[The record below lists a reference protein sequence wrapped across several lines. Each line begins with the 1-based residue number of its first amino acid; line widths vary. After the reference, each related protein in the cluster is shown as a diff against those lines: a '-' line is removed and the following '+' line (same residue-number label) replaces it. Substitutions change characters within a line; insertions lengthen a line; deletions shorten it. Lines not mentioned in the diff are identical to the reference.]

1 MNEIRYPS
9 LGETW
14 LAVLRE
20 VYRSGR
26 TVGEETRELLGVV
39 AAFEQGDAQDPL
51 LLRFA
56 NRRDVEEMR
65 KVYFSAASNQFGHS
79 YADRLR
85 GPLGRHDLS
94 DVAELLAHQPWSK
107 RAVVALAGY
116 GDGRV
121 PCINVVHFL
130 RRDGGLLA
138 AYFARG
144 QDIFRKFPADALCI
158 YEMAQ
163 RVAARLDIPV
173 VLISGLISS
182 AHIYLADLPAIR
194 TLLAEAEAYCA
205 AGSRLA

>member
-26 TVGEETRELLGVV
+26 TVGAETRELLGVV
-39 AAFEQGDAQDPL
+39 AAFEQGDIQEPL

-56 NRRDVEEMR
+56 NRQDIEEMR
-65 KVYFSAASNQFGHS
+65 KVYFSAAPNQFGHS
-79 YADRLR
+79 YADKVR
-85 GPLGRHDLS
+85 GPLGRRDLS
-94 DVAELLAHQPWSK
+94 DVAELLAREPWSK
-107 RAVVALAGY
+107 RAVVTLGGC

-121 PCINVVHFL
+121 PCINVVQFL

-173 VLISGLISS
+173 ILVSGFISS

-194 TLLAEAEAYCA
+194 TLLTEAEAYCA
-205 AGSRLA
+205 PGSRLA